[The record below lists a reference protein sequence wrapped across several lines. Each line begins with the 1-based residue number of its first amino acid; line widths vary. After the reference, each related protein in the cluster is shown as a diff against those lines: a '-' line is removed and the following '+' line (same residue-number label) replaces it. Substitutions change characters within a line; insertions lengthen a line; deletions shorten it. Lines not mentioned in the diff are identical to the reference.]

1 MKDIVYMHVWSK
13 IDLFR
18 GVYNVRGRETHTSST
33 IVRFQNFFCL
43 HVKTDQFI

>member
-1 MKDIVYMHVWSK
+1 VEKLMKDIVYMHVQ
-13 IDLFR
+13 
-18 GVYNVRGRETHTSST
+18 GVYNVHGKETHTSST

>member
-18 GVYNVRGRETHTSST
+18 GVYNVHGKETHASST
-33 IVRFQNFFCL
+33 IVRFQNFLF
-43 HVKTDQFI
+43 TIYINE